1 MSVFGVTAENA
12 QNNED
17 IERHWAMKAFQHAE
31 VYFNLISS
39 VPSSKINLTKH
50 DDELYTA
57 FRADFKDLDINS
69 IDEMKDFKTEEK
81 KKQWRAL
88 IEKYEHLVEDFN
100 FGTLLRNRAAEDY
113 VTRIQFLFIEIARNK
128 EGSNQSLYRE
138 GFKPV
143 RTEEHEEMEKELE
156 ELKEK
161 IVSQLK

>member
-113 VTRIQFLFIEIARNK
+113 GPDNSFF
-128 EGSNQSLYRE
+128 G
-138 GFKPV
+138 
-143 RTEEHEEMEKELE
+143 
-156 ELKEK
+156 
-161 IVSQLK
+161 